1 MNNARSGRVRKPR
14 RNQES
19 APPGLTGTS
28 RGNGPQK
35 EIIVNVSNRET
46 RIALLEDGHLMEYR
60 VEREER
66 VVGSIFKGIVQNVL
80 PGMDAAFVDIG
91 LERNAFL
98 YVADI
103 IPDEGSDTSPAS
115 IKRSE
120 LRRRKIKDIKDIITP
135 RWGKREAF
143 LRIEFKQLER
153 ICRYYCK
160 KACKSNF
167 SKHVHTPTKSINCLI
182 LSVLNWQLTTN
193 LAQAIP
199 VKVRFLEKI

>member
-1 MNNARSGRVRKPR
+1 MNNVRSARARKPR
-14 RNQES
+14 RNPDS
-19 APPGLTGTS
+19 APQGFPAAN
-28 RGNGPQK
+28 RGSGPQK

-115 IKRSE
+115 IKRSDFASFAS
-120 LRRRKIKDIKDIITP
+120 IY
-135 RWGKREAF
+135 
-143 LRIEFKQLER
+143 QLAGAR
-153 ICRYYCK
+153 
-160 KACKSNF
+160 S
-167 SKHVHTPTKSINCLI
+167 ST
-182 LSVLNWQLTTN
+182 
-193 LAQAIP
+193 
-199 VKVRFLEKI
+199 